1 MDHLIS
7 SQSKGLIF
15 PGVAGVIVYVQILI
29 ELEVG
34 QVFEVGDWW
43 STRLH
48 GLWKI
53 FLQSSK

>member
-1 MDHLIS
+1 MGHLIS

-34 QVFEVGDWW
+34 QVFEVGDW
-43 STRLH
+43 
-48 GLWKI
+48 
-53 FLQSSK
+53 